1 MVRVPTSGLLIP
13 EVDGRRL
20 MVLSDG
26 QHHRA
31 IVGAGNE
38 CLLFDSLGDTR
49 YVTRSLIPKLREAN
63 PLCSFRVLDFCPQ
76 LADRNCGVWVCWV
89 AMRLME
95 FQPGGQY
102 SLEAHIRTS
111 AARQGLSC
119 IVHHTPSPQQVAANL
134 AFILSLKLNLRETL
148 IPRESNPSIALDAE
162 ARRWEEANA
171 ADRIHFP
178 TGVHIDLTA
187 DYPNL
192 HPAPPPNSGL
202 LTSQ

>member
-1 MVRVPTSGLLIP
+1 MVRVPTKGLLVP
-13 EVDGRRL
+13 EERGRRL

-31 IVGAGNE
+31 VVGAGNE
-38 CLLFDSLGDTR
+38 CLLFDSLGDTE
-49 YVTRSLIPKLREAN
+49 YVTRKLFPKLQEAN

-76 LADRNCGVWVCWV
+76 RADRNCGVWVIWV

-119 IVHHTPSPQQVAANL
+119 MVHHTPSSQQVAANR

-148 IPRESNPSIALDAE
+148 IPRESNPSIALD
-162 ARRWEEANA
+162 R
-171 ADRIHFP
+171 
-178 TGVHIDLTA
+178 
-187 DYPNL
+187 
-192 HPAPPPNSGL
+192 
-202 LTSQ
+202 